1 MRLLLAAAVL
11 FAAGLGLHAA
21 DVAQRA
27 AALNRFVTSSGAD
40 LGPIARY
47 DPAIA
52 QACSPHPAAEVDALA
67 RALITV
73 ESLATPTTEAW
84 GKSALVGM
92 LHWANAPIPD
102 LTYGPGRVRLSTAR
116 RVLAGA
122 EETDASI
129 ALRLLDYCQAKDIV
143 ARLVSDLL
151 KAGGGSSPSHVAP
164 ASIGKVAVHYN
175 GQAKAQTLE
184 AAIAHEA
191 YKRLVLELFQHYRF
205 ASLSSR

>member
-21 DVAQRA
+21 DLAQRA
-27 AALNRFVTSSGAD
+27 AALNRFVMSSGAD
-40 LGPIARY
+40 LHPIAGY
-47 DPAIA
+47 DPALT
-52 QACSPHPAAEVDALA
+52 QPCSPRPAAEVDALA

-73 ESLATPTTEAW
+73 ESLATPVVESW
-84 GKSALVGM
+84 WKSALVGM

-116 RVLAGA
+116 RVLAGV

-129 ALRLLDYCQAKDIV
+129 ALRLLDHCQAKDIV
-143 ARLVSDLL
+143 ARLVSALL
-151 KAGGGSSPSHVAP
+151 KADGGPSPSHIDP
-164 ASIGKVAVHYN
+164 ASIGMVAVRYN
-175 GQAKAQTLE
+175 GQAEAQTLE
-184 AAIAHEA
+184 AAVAHET

-205 ASLSSR
+205 ARLSSR